1 MLNDE
6 ELTEFLNVLTEFMS
20 ATGLSMSATAGVFGV
35 NSASLSRWYGPRR
48 AGVSRWVAN
57 SITWKL
63 DKLNAANA
71 RGGIYAGLTGKK
83 KKEKLAT
90 LQRVL
95 QGTPSSE

>member
-1 MLNDE
+1 
-6 ELTEFLNVLTEFMS
+6 
-20 ATGLSMSATAGVFGV
+20 
-35 NSASLSRWYGPRR
+35 
-48 AGVSRWVAN
+48 VAN